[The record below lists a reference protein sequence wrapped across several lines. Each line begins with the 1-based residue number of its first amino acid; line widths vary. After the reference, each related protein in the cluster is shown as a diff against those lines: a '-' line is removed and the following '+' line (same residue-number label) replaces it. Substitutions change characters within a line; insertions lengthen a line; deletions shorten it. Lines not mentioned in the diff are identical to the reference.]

1 MSRNLTGVLANVSDS
16 LAEAIEVAEELTDNL
31 EIAEESLI
39 NYESFVNDLH
49 YQITE
54 LLKVYK
60 KKAFTSLLSEEVE
73 ELISKIDDWES
84 QIKDFQDE
92 V

>member
-1 MSRNLTGVLANVSDS
+1 MSDLSDALDDLSDS
-16 LAEAIEVAEELTDNL
+16 LDSVKAAAEETTEEL
-31 EIAEESLI
+31 EVVKESLDKH
-39 NYESFVNDLH
+39 ESFVNDLH

-54 LLKVYK
+54 LLKVYQ

-73 ELISKIDDWES
+73 ELISKINDWES

>member
-1 MSRNLTGVLANVSDS
+1 MSDLRDALDDLNDS
-16 LAEAIEVAEELTDNL
+16 LDSVKAAAEETTEEL
-31 EIAEESLI
+31 EVVKESLDK
-39 NYESFVNDLH
+39 YECFVYDLND
-49 YQITE
+49 QITE
-54 LLKVYK
+54 LLKVYQ

-84 QIKDFQDE
+84 QIKDFQDD

>member
-1 MSRNLTGVLANVSDS
+1 MSDLRDALDDLNDS
-16 LAEAIEVAEELTDNL
+16 FNCVKAAAEETTEEL
-31 EIAEESLI
+31 EIAEESL
-39 NYESFVNDLH
+39 YKHESFVNDLH